1 VSASAAASEVA
12 AELYFEDLP
21 QGTVL
26 ESGERELSLDDMHA
40 YNALTRSTGTVHTDV
55 ATAEQ
60 FGFKERLV
68 PGPFVLAATLPLH
81 GQVAEHHIIALLGFE
96 NVRFRGPVYPGD
108 RVRLVSEVKGARHT
122 SKPDR
127 GLITYLDRA
136 VNQRGETVI
145 ETTRLVLY
153 ERREKG
159 GQADSG
165 GA

>member
-1 VSASAAASEVA
+1 
-12 AELYFEDLP
+12 
-21 QGTVL
+21 
-26 ESGERELSLDDMHA
+26 
-40 YNALTRSTGTVHTDV
+40 
-55 ATAEQ
+55 
-60 FGFKERLV
+60 
-68 PGPFVLAATLPLH
+68 
-81 GQVAEHHIIALLGFE
+81 VAEHHIIALLGFE